1 MTPVVNAARK
11 PLINICVDRV
21 CKLMQERVSVTDIA
35 KRFGVSRT
43 VIYRVIK
50 EKNNV

>member
-1 MTPVVNAARK
+1 MTKVVNRVSK

-21 CKLMQERVSVTDIA
+21 YKLIEERVSVTNIA

-50 EKNNV
+50 ERNNV